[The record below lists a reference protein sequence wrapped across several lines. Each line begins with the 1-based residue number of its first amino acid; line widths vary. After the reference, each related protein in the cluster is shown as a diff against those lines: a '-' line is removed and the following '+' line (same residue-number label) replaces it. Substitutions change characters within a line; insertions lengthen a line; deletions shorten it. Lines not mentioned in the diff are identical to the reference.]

1 MRSGKGRPG
10 RGLVLA
16 GLVLI
21 AAALALTGYNL
32 WDDWRA
38 GASVSQVLA
47 QMPSPSLPAAQ
58 DAEQGEPVA
67 TLDPDEALIP
77 DYILDPTR
85 EMPTVEI
92 GGSDYVGTLEIPA
105 LGLSLPVLSQ
115 WSYANLRIAPCR
127 YSGTAYQG
135 SFVIAAHN
143 YRSHFGQLGSLA
155 IGDTVTFTDVDGSLF
170 SYRVAEVQVLEPTAI
185 EEMVMEGWDL
195 TLFTCTI
202 GGQARL
208 TVRCEAA
215 EGAG

>member
-38 GASVSQVLA
+38 GASVSQVLS
-47 QMPSPSLPAAQ
+47 QMPSPSLPG
-58 DAEQGEPVA
+58 DADAGAGETA
-67 TLDPDEALIP
+67 DPDETLIP

-92 GGSDYVGTLEIPA
+92 DGSDYVGTLEIPA

-143 YRSHFGQLGSLA
+143 YRSHFGQLGSLS

>member
-38 GASVSQVLA
+38 GASVSQVLS
-47 QMPSPSLPAAQ
+47 QMPSPSLPG
-58 DAEQGEPVA
+58 DADAGAGETA
-67 TLDPDEALIP
+67 DPDEALIP

-105 LGLSLPVLSQ
+105 LELSLPVLSQ

-143 YRSHFGQLGSLA
+143 YRSHFGQLGSLS
-155 IGDTVTFTDVDGSLF
+155 IGDTVTFTDVDSNLF